1 MEKVSS
7 NLEPWH
13 RLENKVVMVTGA
25 SSGIGR
31 EFCLDLAAAGCKVIA
46 AARRLHRLVSLC
58 DQINTSTS
66 QLSAVAIELDIS
78 ADGGAIE
85 ASVQKAWDAFGRIDA
100 LVNNAGYR
108 GNVNSPLDIRD
119 EEWNSTIRTNLTG
132 SWLVT
137 KHVCRRM
144 RDANI
149 GGSVIHISSIAGVN
163 RGQFVMALEL
173 GKYKIR
179 VNAIA
184 PGLFKSEITEGLMKK
199 KGLNSVA
206 SRLVPLRKFG
216 EINPALTSLLRYLI
230 HDFSH
235 YVTGNVFIA
244 DSGVTL
250 A

>member
-1 MEKVSS
+1 MEKLSS

-25 SSGIGR
+25 FSGSGR
-31 EFCLDLAAAGCKVIA
+31 EFCLDLTAAGCKVIA

-58 DQINTSTS
+58 DQINASTS

-78 ADGGAIE
+78 VDGEAIE
-85 ASVQKAWDAFGRIDA
+85 ARVQKGWDAFGQIDA

-108 GNVNSPLDIRD
+108 GNVNSPLDMGD
-119 EEWNSTIRTNLTG
+119 EEWNTTVRTNLTG
-132 SWLVT
+132 SLLVT
-137 KHVCRRM
+137 KH
-144 RDANI
+144 
-149 GGSVIHISSIAGVN
+149 
-163 RGQFVMALEL
+163 VMALEL

-184 PGLFKSEITEGLMKK
+184 PGLFKSEITEDLMKK

-206 SRLVPLRKFG
+206 SRLVPLKKFG
-216 EINPALTSLLRYLI
+216 EINPALTSLLQYLI
-230 HDFSH
+230 HDSSSH
-235 YVTGNVFIA
+235 YVTGNVFIT

-250 A
+250 PGFPIFSSL